1 MSNGVER
8 DQGYFDFSGEGDET
22 PDKEGKTKEMCT
34 STGAWQRKRG
44 GEPAFLVQLHFHLS
58 NAAKT
63 GLEDIFSWQPHG
75 RCFVVHSQKRFEQ
88 YVLPV

>member
-8 DQGYFDFSGEGDET
+8 DQGYVDYSAEVEET
-22 PDKEGKTKEMCT
+22 PDKEGKTNEKFM
-34 STGAWQRKRG
+34 SVGAWQRIKG
-44 GEPAFLVQLHFHLS
+44 GKPAFLVQLHFHLS
-58 NAAKT
+58 QAANT
-63 GLEDIFSWQPHG
+63 GLDDIFSWQSHG